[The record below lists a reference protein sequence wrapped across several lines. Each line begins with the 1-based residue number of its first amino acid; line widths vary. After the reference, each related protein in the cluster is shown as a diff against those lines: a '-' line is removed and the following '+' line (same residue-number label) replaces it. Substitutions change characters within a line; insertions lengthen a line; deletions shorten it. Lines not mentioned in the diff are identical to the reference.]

1 MMRNDEALKY
11 MEQKIMKEYG
21 SGVLKIA
28 SEMDVPTEDVISTGI
43 NVLDEALGSG
53 GIPVGKVIEIY
64 GDAGSGKTTLALSI
78 AKQAQKRGA
87 VLYIDADHGLSP
99 YMLNNMGINID
110 RFYTANV
117 LTMEDAL
124 EICTIAVKGFSLIII
139 DSIAALC
146 PAGESKMGDYY
157 TRRPQ
162 AVLMNQ
168 FLGVITKLLSK
179 SECSVILVN
188 QLRTNP
194 QIMFGNPEKTP
205 CGKALKYYASVRMD
219 TRLREAKKGKATFA
233 VVVAKNKYYTPFKRV
248 EFSFAYSG

>member
-1 MMRNDEALKY
+1 

-21 SGVLKIA
+21 SAALKTA
-28 SEMDVPTEDVISTGI
+28 SAMDVPTEDVISTGI

-99 YMLNNMGINID
+99 YMLNNMGIDTD

-124 EICTIAVKGFSLIII
+124 EICTIAVKGFSLIVI

-157 TRRPQ
+157 TKRPQ

-168 FLGVITKLLSK
+168 FLGVITKWLSK
-179 SECSVILVN
+179 SNCSVVLVN
-188 QLRTNP
+188 QLRTNH
-194 QIMFGNPEKTP
+194 QVVFGNPDKTT
-205 CGKALKYYASVRMD
+205 CGRALKYYASVRMD
-219 TRLREAKKGKATFA
+219 VRLREAKKGKASFI
-233 VVVAKNKYYTPFKRV
+233 VIVAKNKYAAPFKRV
-248 EFSFAYSG
+248 EYSLAYSG

>member
-1 MMRNDEALKY
+1 MKNADGLKY
-11 MEQKIMKEYG
+11 LEQKIMHEYG

-28 SEMDVPTEDVISTGI
+28 SEMTAPTEDVISAGI
-43 NVLDEALGSG
+43 SVLDEALGAG

-99 YMLNNMGINID
+99 YMLNSMGID
-110 RFYTANV
+110 TDKFYTANV

-124 EICTIAVKGFSLIII
+124 EICTIAAKGFSLIII

-146 PAGESKMGDYY
+146 PAGESSMGDYY
-157 TRRPQ
+157 TKRPQ

-168 FLGVITKLLSK
+168 FLGVITKWLSK
-179 SECSVILVN
+179 SECSVVLVN
-188 QLRTNP
+188 QLRTNH
-194 QIMFGNPEKTP
+194 QIVFGNPDKTT
-205 CGKALKYYASVRMD
+205 CGRALKYYASVRMD
-219 TRLREAKKGKATFA
+219 TRLREARKGKVTFA
-233 VVVAKNKYYTPFKRV
+233 VVITKNKYSTPFKRV
-248 EFSFAYSG
+248 EYSLAYSG